1 MKIEI
6 DQRSDCSAYIRVGD
20 ITIYVENSNYAPEFI
35 DIWRGDKETLFNTYK
50 CEENQNDTA

>member
-35 DIWRGDKETLFNTYK
+35 DIWRGDKETLFNTFK
-50 CEENQNDTA
+50 REENEDE

>member
-20 ITIYVENSNYAPEFI
+20 ITIYVENSNCAPEFI
-35 DIWRGDKETLFNTYK
+35 EIWRGDNEILFNTFES
-50 CEENQNDTA
+50 EEVQQ